1 MTRWT
6 LEDPFW
12 LLLLLALPLVAWLR
26 SRRTPILLM
35 IPFAS
40 AWHRP
45 GIGRAP
51 FGSAVMAYLGSILL
65 IVALARPQQIDDK
78 RESQQSG
85 YDIILAMDL
94 SGSMRAEDYRRGSTY
109 INRWQAVKPV
119 IEAFIRERSSDRI
132 GLVVFAGRAYT
143 LSPLTFDHDWLQR
156 QTDRLEVGLLEEG
169 TAIGDGVGVALTRL
183 EQGRKERSGPR
194 QGAFII
200 LMTDG
205 ANNQGKLDPLDAARL
220 AKDRGIPIYTIGAG
234 KDGITRMPVSDES
247 GRTIAYRQVVSD
259 LDEPTLREMA
269 AETGGRYF
277 RADKP
282 ETTESAFAEI
292 DRTEK
297 IEFSAQTF
305 VVTSEIFAW
314 FAVPG
319 ACFLAFSGLGRTRN
333 PNPKGGRL

>member
-26 SRRTPILLM
+26 SRRTPLLLLV
-35 IPFAS
+35 PFAS

-45 GIGRAP
+45 GIGRTP
-51 FGSAVMAYLGSILL
+51 FGTAVMAYLGSVLL

-85 YDIILAMDL
+85 YDIILAVDL
-94 SGSMRAEDYRRGSTY
+94 SGSMKAEDYRRGSSY

-119 IEAFIRERSSDRI
+119 IEAFIRERSNDRI

-143 LSPLTFDHDWLQR
+143 LSPLTFDHDWLRR
-156 QTDRLEVGLLEEG
+156 QTDRLEVGLLEDG

-183 EQGRKERSGPR
+183 EQGRQDSAGPR

-200 LMTDG
+200 VLTDG

-220 AKDRGIPIYTIGAG
+220 AKERGIPIYTIGAG
-234 KDGITRMPVSDES
+234 KDGITRMPVADNA

-259 LDEPTLREMA
+259 LDEPTLRQMA

-277 RADKP
+277 RADRP
-282 ETTESAFAEI
+282 ETTESAFAAI
-292 DRTEK
+292 DQAEK
-297 IEFSAQTF
+297 IEFAAQTF
-305 VVTSEIFAW
+305 VVTSEVFAW

-319 ACFLAFSGLGRTRN
+319 AFLLAFSGFGRTRH
-333 PNPKGGRL
+333 PNRKGGRP